1 MEGTRMKI
9 LTTIQRNGQA
19 TVEGLA
25 HSLELAPATIRRHM
39 DILQRDQLITYRE
52 VKKPTGRPEYS
63 FSLTEAGHEV
73 LPKEY
78 QHLLGA
84 LCKEMASLEKEELQ
98 GKSGKEVMALLLCRI
113 AQRIADSI
121 PVSAGDD
128 LDKRAATLA
137 SVLEEGHLMPQVE
150 QEDGGIRIKV
160 FNCPFRS
167 VALEHSSLCI
177 FHSHLISSVL
187 GVKASLEECI
197 ARGDPS
203 CSHLAYYGVA
213 PSRVTPAR

>member
-1 MEGTRMKI
+1 MEGTRLRI
-9 LTTIQRNGQA
+9 LMTIQRSGQA

-25 HSLELAPATIRRHM
+25 HSLDLAPATIRRHM
-39 DILQRDQLITYRE
+39 DILQRDHLITYKE

-73 LPKEY
+73 LPKDY

-98 GKSGKEVMALLLCRI
+98 GRSGKELMALLLCRI
-113 AQRIADSI
+113 AQRIADSV
-121 PVSAGDD
+121 PVSAGDN
-128 LDKRAATLA
+128 LDQRAAALA

-150 QEDGGIRIKV
+150 QEEGGIRIKV

-167 VALEHSSLCI
+167 VALEHGSLCI

-187 GVKASLEECI
+187 GVQASLEECI

-203 CSHLAYYGVA
+203 CSHMAHYGEA
-213 PSRVTPAR
+213 TFQVTPAS